1 MTPQQNDTLC
11 RVERAAPMGAL
22 MRRYW
27 LPACLSEDVAE
38 PDGPPR
44 RARLLGVNLVVFRDT
59 AGRVGVL
66 DELCPHRRASL
77 VYGRNEDCGLRCLYH
92 GWKFDVT
99 GAVTEMPSEPAGT
112 ALTEKI
118 AARAYPA
125 VESGGF
131 VWVWLGDPDAVT
143 PFDPPIWAKAAP
155 GNVAVV
161 KVHAD
166 CNWAQVLEGSIDS
179 AHSSSLHSTNMP
191 TADSVASSTA
201 TDTAWLRP
209 SADKSPRLD
218 VQRLDLGFRY
228 AAIRTPIHDPDL
240 RDYIRVTVFQAPFT
254 VHIPPT
260 DQYRLSQMLVPI
272 DDENTMFYWIAWHTD
287 PAKGIAQD
295 DWRRF
300 CGAEVGKDVEAL
312 AVMVTTPAS
321 LGWLASAG
329 GALRHRR
336 ARGPKVQPWAEA
348 RAGKDLR
355 MGNPEMNANKARR
368 PCKAQ
373 RWRRVAISVQGRRA
387 ARRQRGAGG
396 AGNVCGGQCLQRMGQ
411 GAGRL
416 EPMCLRYGRGDHW
429 CAQRAVHAGR
439 RLSGLAVFA
448 IHHHLHAAHGAAD
461 HLARDRFDHGRG
473 DGRAD
478 EQGKPHQHKAGDP
491 AGLAQGLQGGHGG
504 GLSHRT
510 FSAPGSRP

>member
-1 MTPQQNDTLC
+1 MAPIRAGSKEPHGGMTPQQNDTLC

-99 GAVTEMPSEPAGT
+99 GAATEMPSEPAGT

-118 AARAYPA
+118 AARAYPV

-300 CGAEVGKDVEAL
+300 CGAEVGKDVEA
-312 AVMVTTPAS
+312 VTYRKVRNAANGYLQDRAAMRAGDFTGIYGIPTQDMAMWES
-321 LGWLASAG
+321 MGRIADRSEDRLGSSDKAIVTFRTMM
-329 GALRHRR
+329 LR
-336 ARGPKVQPWAEA
+336 AAEA
-348 RAGKDLR
+348 A
-355 MGNPEMNANKARR
+355 
-368 PCKAQ
+368 
-373 RWRRVAISVQGRRA
+373 
-387 ARRQRGAGG
+387 GAG
-396 AGNVCGGQCLQRMGQ
+396 AMV
-411 GAGRL
+411 
-416 EPMCLRYGRGDHW
+416 
-429 CAQRAVHAGR
+429 
-439 RLSGLAVFA
+439 LA
-448 IHHHLHAAHGAAD
+448 
-461 HLARDRFDHGRG
+461 
-473 DGRAD
+473 
-478 EQGKPHQHKAGDP
+478 DP
-491 AGLAQGLQGGHGG
+491 AGLSARAELTSFEGMVDKSAEGVWARID
-504 GLSHRT
+504 RT
-510 FSAPGSRP
+510 MGQN